1 MELLNIIIILAY
13 RMKKNIFFIF
23 SILILHECDAQS
35 IKKKGIF
42 GEGIITISEYYF
54 PISDTAKMDTS
65 NHLFMKMT
73 YYIKG
78 DKILRNDEQSEL
90 FFSNT
95 DTVSSNSEV
104 ILSYLK
110 TSMVHPSYLINWN
123 TQETFTFYKCNGEIQ
138 VSLDSLINLT
148 AEPFYRCILIPNF
161 QTSII
166 SKFEDEK
173 FKIANKNC
181 YSGYYRLNNDT
192 VFFQYSKES
201 FSVCSPLNNFFPG
214 FKNNILSLRLPVRS
228 DVKGAFQGYMLFIV
242 DNITNKEIND
252 NVFQLPK
259 DIIIKHK
266 VSWQDMYNP
275 KTQ

>member
-1 MELLNIIIILAY
+1 MLQ
-13 RMKKNIFFIF
+13 
-23 SILILHECDAQS
+23 ECGAQS
-35 IKKKGIF
+35 IKEKGIF

-65 NHLFMKMT
+65 NHVFMKMT

-78 DKILRNDEQSEL
+78 DKIFRNDERSEL

-95 DTVSSNSEV
+95 DTVSSNSVV
-104 ILSYLK
+104 IISSFQASL
-110 TSMVHPSYLINWN
+110 VHPTYLINWD
-123 TQETFTFYKCNGEIQ
+123 TKETYTYYKHKGKIQ

-166 SKFEDEK
+166 SKFEDK
-173 FKIANKNC
+173 KIKIANKNC
-181 YSGYYRLNNDT
+181 YSGYYKLNDDT
-192 VFFQYSKES
+192 VFFQYSKEN

-228 DVKGAFQGYMLFIV
+228 DVKYALQGYMLFIV
-242 DNITNKEIND
+242 NNITNKEIND
-252 NVFQLPK
+252 KVFQLPK

-266 VSWQDMYNP
+266 ASWQYMYDP
-275 KTQ
+275 MLQK